1 MSYVMGEYSKPNGTV
16 NPQIH
21 TQGTYLNIRRRWG
34 VEGGGEGHLLEGRL
48 MWEGE
53 GALIFNL
60 SQIVT

>member
-34 VEGGGEGHLLEGRL
+34 VEGGGGTFTRGALNV
-48 MWEGE
+48 GE
-53 GALIFNL
+53 GGGFN
-60 SQIVT
+60 I